1 MNKEK
6 KNLAES
12 VLQRLKNHAKS
23 TRRRTDELL
32 RYYAIERF
40 LYRLSLSQHSDKFFL
55 KGGLM
60 LKAWAISNHRATL
73 DIDLLGKTNN
83 SIQNLKE
90 IINDI
95 SRNEVVADGIYYETT
110 SLKLSEMQVNGE
122 YHGIRALFNANMHSA
137 KIPMQLDIGFSDIIF
152 PEPIVIAYPTILE
165 FPPPKLHGYT
175 PESVIAEKFEA
186 MMKLSLVNTRMK
198 DFFDIWILSQQLI
211 FNGKALQNAI
221 KTTFDKRQT
230 LLNALPDS
238 ISEIFYTNLVHQTR
252 WKQFL
257 QNIENE
263 KKNIELSKVINE
275 IKEFLHPI
283 VEASIQKQTFDK
295 TWNYKK
301 KWN

>member
-12 VLQRLKNHAKS
+12 VLHRLKNQAKS
-23 TRRRTDELL
+23 THRRTDELL

-73 DIDLLGKTNN
+73 DIDLLGKTKN
-83 SIQNLKE
+83 SIQNLKK

-95 SRNEVVADGIYYETT
+95 SKREVVADGIHYETT
-110 SLKLSEMQVNGE
+110 SLKLTEMQVNGE
-122 YHGIRALFNANMHSA
+122 YHGLRALFNANMHSA
-137 KIPMQLDIGFSDIIF
+137 KIPMQLDIGFSDVIF
-152 PEPIVIAYPTILE
+152 PEPMIIAYPTILE
-165 FPPPKLHGYT
+165 FPPPKLRGYT

-186 MMKLSLVNTRMK
+186 MMKLGLVNTRMK
-198 DFFDIWILSQQLI
+198 DFFDIWILSQQLLL
-211 FNGKALQNAI
+211 NGESLQNAI
-221 KTTFDKRQT
+221 QTTFDKRQT

-238 ISEIFYTNLVHQTR
+238 MSEIFYANPVHQMR

-263 KKNIELSKVINE
+263 EKDIELSIVIGE
-275 IKEFLHPI
+275 IKEFLQPI
-283 VEASIQKQTFDK
+283 VLTSMNKQIFSK
-295 TWNYKK
+295 TWSYAK
-301 KWN
+301 KWA

>member
-12 VLQRLKNHAKS
+12 ILHRLKNHAKS
-23 TRRRTDELL
+23 THRRTDELL

-40 LYRLSLSQHSDKFFL
+40 LYRLSLSPHSDKFFL
-55 KGGLM
+55 KGDLM
-60 LKAWAISNHRATL
+60 LKVWAINKHRATL

-90 IINDI
+90 ILHDI
-95 SRNEVVADGIYYETT
+95 SSIEVVTDGIHYETT
-110 SLKLSEMQVNGE
+110 SLKLTEMQMNGE
-122 YHGIRALFNANMHSA
+122 YHGIRALFNANIHSA
-137 KIPMQLDIGFSDIIF
+137 KIPMQLDIGFNDVIF

-165 FPPPKLHGYT
+165 FPPPKLQGYT

-198 DFFDIWILSQQLI
+198 DFFDIWILSQQI
-211 FNGKALQNAI
+211 SFNGKSLQNAI

-230 LLNALPDS
+230 VLNKLPDS
-238 ISEIFYTNLVHQTR
+238 ISELFYTDTVHQIR

-263 KKNIELSKVINE
+263 EKNIELSKVISE
-275 IKEFLHPI
+275 IKEFLQPI
-283 VEASIQKQTFDK
+283 VAALVDNQTFYK
-295 TWNYKK
+295 TWTFKK
-301 KWN
+301 KWT